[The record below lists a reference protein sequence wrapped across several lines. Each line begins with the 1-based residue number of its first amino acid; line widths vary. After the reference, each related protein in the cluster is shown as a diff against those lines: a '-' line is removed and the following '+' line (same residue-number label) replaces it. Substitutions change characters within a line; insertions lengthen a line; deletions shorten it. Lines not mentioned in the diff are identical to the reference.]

1 MLASCLVKLRLCIPF
16 AACALLLGNAFQ
28 QPAACQAQEFPGAGP
43 VKKVHDGFQF
53 TEGPAYDGQK
63 FLYFTDIPNNRIHR
77 TDLKGGLEVFLE
89 PSGKCNGL
97 MLDGKG
103 TLIACR
109 MDGELIAVDTST
121 KKITTLAREYEG
133 KRFNACNDLVI
144 DKQGGIYF
152 TDPRY
157 AAPDPWPQKI
167 EAFYYRSPKG
177 DVTRL
182 AEDLIAPNGII
193 LSPDEKTLYVLPSMQ
208 KELMAYD
215 VLGPGKIGKGKVL
228 YEIMQPAG
236 KTTSG
241 GDGLSV
247 DVDGNLYLT
256 TDLGVQVVSPQG
268 KLLGIIA
275 FPEQPANCAFGGP
288 GNKTLFAT
296 CRTGLYSVDL
306 PKPGYVFPGVV
317 NIQP

>member
-1 MLASCLVKLRLCIPF
+1 MRSFFLSIINLLAFFLGTF
-16 AACALLLGNAFQ
+16 ATNQSNGH
-28 QPAACQAQEFPGAGP
+28 AQDFPTAGP

-53 TEGPAYDGQK
+53 TEGPAYDGK
-63 FLYFTDIPNNRIHR
+63 KYLYFTDIPNNRILR
-77 TDLKGGLEVFLE
+77 TDLIGGLEVFLE

-109 MDGELIAVDTST
+109 MDGELIAVDTSS
-121 KKITTLAREYEG
+121 KKVTTLSGEFQG

-157 AAPDPWPQKI
+157 AAPEPWPQKV
-167 EAFYYRSPKG
+167 ESFYYRSPSG
-177 DVTRL
+177 NVSRL
-182 AEDLIAPNGII
+182 GEQLTAPNGII

-208 KELMAYD
+208 KELMAYE
-215 VLGPGKIGKGKVL
+215 VLEPGKIGSGKVL
-228 YEIMQPAG
+228 YEIKQPAG
-236 KTTSG
+236 KTNSG

-256 TDLGVQVVSPQG
+256 TDLGIQVVSPQG
-268 KLLGIIA
+268 KLLGIIQL
-275 FPEQPANCAFGGP
+275 PEQPANCAFGGP

-296 CRTGLYSVDL
+296 CRTGLYSVEL
-306 PKPGYVFPGVV
+306 AKPGHVFPGVV
-317 NIQP
+317 KLQP